1 MKKRQRYYDK
11 KYVTNPCVYIFHH
24 PPPILIIVV
33 IKIIK
38 SREVKN
44 MIAHIDIIQLPISF
58 SPEEILD
65 SVTGSERAAVI
76 LYTTAIK
83 SILSIGT
90 NKRSIIRIIPK
101 IPTTLLID
109 DIHLRNS
116 STVSDVNP
124 PTIGIK
130 LLRENFAV
138 LSKSPS
144 DVLVKSP

>member
-1 MKKRQRYYDK
+1 
-11 KYVTNPCVYIFHH
+11 
-24 PPPILIIVV
+24 
-33 IKIIK
+33 
-38 SREVKN
+38 

-76 LYTTAIK
+76 LYITAIK